1 MRNVVITGASR
12 GLGLTIAQ
20 ELAKSGFRAIAI
32 ARNESEHLKKAQAEL
47 GENLQFCR
55 WDLGKLESLRHLAR
69 QLRNEFGPI
78 YGLVNNVGI
87 GSHGVLAT
95 MPDSSIEELV
105 RVNMLS
111 PILLTKYVMRSML
124 SSRSGRI
131 VNISSIA
138 ARNGTSGAAVYAA
151 TKASL
156 EGFTRSLAREIGELD
171 IAVNAVAPGFVTTEM
186 TRDMSEEQRERIAR
200 RSALR
205 RSITSQDVAGAVAYL
220 MSDRGKNITG
230 TVITVDAGSTA

>member
-1 MRNVVITGASR
+1 
-12 GLGLTIAQ
+12 
-20 ELAKSGFRAIAI
+20 
-32 ARNESEHLKKAQAEL
+32 
-47 GENLQFCR
+47 
-55 WDLGKLESLRHLAR
+55 
-69 QLRNEFGPI
+69 
-78 YGLVNNVGI
+78 
-87 GSHGVLAT
+87 
-95 MPDSSIEELV
+95 
-105 RVNMLS
+105 MLS
-111 PILLTKYVMRSML
+111 PILLTKYLMRSML

-138 ARNGTSGAAVYAA
+138 ARNGIGGAAVYAA

-171 IAVNAVAPGFVTTEM
+171 IAVNAVAPGFVATEM
-186 TRDMSEEQRERIAR
+186 TRSMSEEQRERIAR

>member
-1 MRNVVITGASR
+1 MRNVVVTGASR

-20 ELAKSGFRAIAI
+20 ELVKSGFRAIAI
-32 ARNESEHLKKAQAEL
+32 ARNESEHFKKAQAEL

-55 WDLGKLESLRHLAR
+55 WDLGKLGSLPRLAR

-78 YGLVNNVGI
+78 YGLVNNAGI

-95 MPDSSIEELV
+95 MPDPSIEELV

-111 PILLTKYVMRSML
+111 PILLTKYLMRSML
-124 SSRSGRI
+124 SRRAGRI

-138 ARNGTSGAAVYAA
+138 ARNGTGGAAVYAA

-156 EGFTRSLAREIGELD
+156 EGFTRSLARELGELD
-171 IAVNAVAPGFVTTEM
+171 IAVNAVAPGFVATEM
-186 TRDMSEEQRERIAR
+186 TRGVSEQQRERIAQ

>member
-1 MRNVVITGASR
+1 M
-12 GLGLTIAQ
+12 
-20 ELAKSGFRAIAI
+20 
-32 ARNESEHLKKAQAEL
+32 KKAQAEL
-47 GENLQFCR
+47 GEHLQFCQ
-55 WDLGKLESLRHLAR
+55 WDLGKIESLPSLARHL
-69 QLRNEFGPI
+69 RNKFGAI

-95 MPDSSIEELV
+95 MPDPAIEELV
-105 RVNMLS
+105 RVNTLS
-111 PILLTKYVMRSML
+111 PILLTKYLMRSML
-124 SSRSGRI
+124 RNRSGRI
-131 VNISSIA
+131 VNISSITA
-138 ARNGTSGAAVYAA
+138 GHGTGGAAVYAA

-171 IAVNAVAPGFVTTEM
+171 IAVNAVAPGFMATEM
-186 TRDMSEEQRERIAR
+186 TRSMSEEQRERIAR